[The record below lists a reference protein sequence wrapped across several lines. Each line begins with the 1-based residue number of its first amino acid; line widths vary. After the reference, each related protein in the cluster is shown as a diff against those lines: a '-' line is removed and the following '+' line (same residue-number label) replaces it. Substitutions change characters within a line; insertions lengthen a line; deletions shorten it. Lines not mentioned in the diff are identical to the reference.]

1 MLFISILAQAVTT
14 VLLLAAIGVI
24 ILIVVDFIGN
34 PVWKKDP
41 PLD

>member
-34 PVWKKDP
+34 PVWKNDP

>member
-24 ILIVVDFIGN
+24 ILIVVDFIEN
-34 PVWKKDP
+34 PVWKNDP